1 MISSSKKLGLLS
13 RAPQRFLTRRLRKLT
28 LSQSFRSKV
37 HLGPLSFYGVVVF
50 FLIISTGF
58 FGMIPS
64 FLKRETLL
72 DITAPLFKEIQ
83 KPFEIVC
90 SAVREVKD
98 FIALSSHLKD
108 LNQIENEK
116 EFWKAQALHLKRENA
131 SLRKEVHFEGQEDS
145 VFVTFP
151 EIKKSA
157 RIIARSGEFYKHHV
171 IIEGG
176 RNEGFLKGDV
186 AVTVKGLI
194 GRLTEVGQR
203 ASRLLLLTDID
214 ARIPVLLATSKHPAI
229 LMGDGTNFPSLTR
242 LQEDMMKSPPQIG
255 EIVYTSGVG
264 GIFPPNI
271 PIGIIAYESEG
282 LYRVQPFVD
291 PESIEVVGVL
301 PSYRPLLED
310 VNLETEIQDGDSF

>member
-1 MISSSKKLGLLS
+1 MSSSKKLGLLS

-28 LSQSFRSKV
+28 LSPAFRSKV
-37 HLGPLSFYGVVVF
+37 HLGSLSFYGVVVF
-50 FLIISTGF
+50 FLIISSGF
-58 FGMIPS
+58 FGLIPS

-72 DITAPLFKEIQ
+72 DITAPLFKGIH
-83 KPFEIVC
+83 KPFE
-90 SAVREVKD
+90 AVRALVGEVKD

-108 LNQIENEK
+108 VHQIEIEK
-116 EFWKAQALHLKRENA
+116 EFWKAQALHLNRENA
-131 SLRKEVHFEGQEDS
+131 SLRKEVHFGGQEDS
-145 VFVTFP
+145 IFATFP
-151 EIKKSA
+151 EIKKTT
-157 RIIARSGEFYKHHV
+157 RIIARSGEFYKHNV

-176 RNEGFLKGDV
+176 RNESFLKGDV

-214 ARIPVLLATSKHPAI
+214 ARIPVFLADSKHHAI
-229 LMGDGTNFPSLTR
+229 LMGDGTDFPLLTR
-242 LQEDMMKSPPQIG
+242 LQEDMMKPSPQIG

-271 PIGIIAYESEG
+271 PIGIIANESDG
-282 LYRVQPFVD
+282 VFRVHPFVD
-291 PESIEVVGVL
+291 PESIEMVCVL

-310 VNLETEIQDGDSF
+310 VSPGTKIQDGDSF